1 MRNIR
6 LTLEYDG
13 TSYCGWQRQ
22 KNGLSIQ
29 QVVEESIGRITGEK
43 VRLIGSGRTDRGV
56 HALGQVANFH
66 TDSSLKERGLLLG
79 INSVL
84 PEDIV
89 VRTLDEVEPD
99 FHASFSA
106 KSKIYLYRIC
116 NRSVRPA
123 IERRYSWFLW
133 QPLCVEAMRESAALF
148 LGSHDFSS
156 FCSTHAD
163 GSNRVRTV
171 LSLKIEKDCR
181 EFVKIFIEA
190 DGFLRYMVR
199 TIVGLLADVGL
210 GKCTKEKVREIIE
223 AKNRPSAGLTAPPQG
238 LFLLQVKY

>member
-29 QVVEESIGRITGEK
+29 QVVEESIKRITGEN
-43 VRLIGSGRTDRGV
+43 VRVIGSGRTDSGV
-56 HALGQVANFH
+56 HALCQTANFH
-66 TDSSLKERGLLLG
+66 TSSSLEERNLLLG

-89 VRTLDEVEPD
+89 VRGLEEVDPG
-99 FHASFSA
+99 FHATFSA
-106 KSKIYLYRIC
+106 KSKVYLYQIC
-116 NRSVRPA
+116 NRPVRPV

-133 QPLCVEAMRESAALF
+133 EPLSLESMRDCAGLF
-148 LGSHDFSS
+148 LGRHDFSS
-156 FCSTHAD
+156 FCSTHSDSAD
-163 GSNRVRTV
+163 RVRTI
-171 LSLKIEKDCR
+171 LSLQLEKDGLDMIR
-181 EFVKIFIEA
+181 IFIEA

-199 TIVGLLADVGL
+199 TIVGVLADIGL
-210 GKCTKEKVREIIE
+210 GKYKREQVVEMME
-223 AKNRPSAGLTAPPQG
+223 ARDRRSAGLTAPPQG
-238 LFLLQVKY
+238 LFLWQVRY